1 MTPLWLIIV
10 VQGIV
15 SGVAGPV
22 PYDMAHCQQ
31 LAAEG
36 AEAFEAVPENRLGFR
51 FICEHRQ
58 DRLQLGEVYVEA
70 ALSLEQGEKP

>member
-1 MTPLWLIIV
+1 MSLWLIIV
-10 VQGIV
+10 VHGVV

-22 PYDMAHCQQ
+22 PYDMAHCLE

-36 AEAFEAVPENRLGFR
+36 AAAFEAVPENRLGFE

-58 DRLQLGEVYVEA
+58 DRLELGQMYAEA
-70 ALSLEQGEKP
+70 KP